1 MNTLIK
7 IVNIIH
13 HDLEFCEKS
22 PYLTQKDIENWY
34 NQDVGIIRCAVLFL
48 KAMNRKTAA
57 VYLLN
62 YCHRNI
68 WKRYDKLLDK
78 AD

>member
-7 IVNIIH
+7 TVNIIH
-13 HDLEFCEKS
+13 RDLEFCEKS

-48 KAMNRKTAA
+48 KAMNRRPAA
-57 VYLLN
+57 MYLLN

>member
-7 IVNIIH
+7 IVNIVH
-13 HDLEFCEKS
+13 SDLEFCERS

-48 KAMNRKTAA
+48 KAMSRRQAA
-57 VYLLN
+57 IYLLN